1 MWTAGLKKV
10 ARRFRFRQSWTS
22 KEGEKMRLRR
32 LPVNLSDSTLS
43 AINKL
48 GVKSGKSQSEI
59 ARELID
65 FGLENRL
72 ENERLTF
79 PSGQFSPKKEDPRL
93 EEILTTVHEMAQILR
108 KTLNPTTNSIGET
121 DKKLSALAESLSKF
135 PDLFEAQ
142 GKKLEEK
149 HRELSSQI
157 PKFYEAKINE
167 SFRELLSGIEKKI
180 GSMGERLSM
189 IEGQQR
195 QTMAAINARIDQM
208 PKPGGGKRGWGQ
220 VVKELWSQL
229 GEFLPASPTGW
240 ILWTLILLVLVVAG
254 AWIYY

>member
-149 HRELSSQI
+149 HRELFSQI
-157 PKFYEAKINE
+157 PKFHEAKINE

-180 GSMGERLSM
+180 GGLGERLTI
-189 IEGQQR
+189 IEDQQR
-195 QTMAAINARIDQM
+195 KTITAINARIGQTT
-208 PKPGGGKRGWGQ
+208 KPGDGKRAWKQ
-220 VVKELWSQL
+220 VGEGLWSQL
-229 GEFLPASPTGW
+229 LDLLPVTPTGW
-240 ILWTLILLVLVVAG
+240 IFWTLILLVLAAVG
-254 AWIYY
+254 YIFY